1 MIMAFMIEPVGEDG
15 AMLTITSVE
24 GFTAEPHPDGTIQI
38 TGPRDAFAG
47 LGELL
52 VDEEEGE

>member
-1 MIMAFMIEPVGEDG
+1 MAFMIEPVGEDG